1 MELSSLNL
9 SPASTEAIQGLRLQ
23 VELAA
28 RKTIRAQKN
37 VEDLVILLKISK
49 KTSNIPVTKALTK
62 FTETLTDT
70 QLSFFKT
77 LGIDLAPTED
87 AFTEDLVIPAET
99 DPHAGKKKVVYRGQV
114 KWV

>member
-1 MELSSLNL
+1 MDLSSLNL
-9 SPASTEAIQGLRLQ
+9 SLSSTEAIQGLRLQ

-28 RKTIRAQKN
+28 RKTIRAQKSI
-37 VEDLVILLKISK
+37 EDLVILLKISK

-62 FTETLTDT
+62 FTATLTST

-77 LGIDLAPTED
+77 LGIDLAPEKNALTEN
-87 AFTEDLVIPAET
+87 LVIPAET